1 VTLSSRVTPAWC
13 RTEPQV
19 VVAFRFVADQKAKRM
34 PNPSRSHRSD
44 DAMAAELC
52 VLLLLSGKHEGRFA
66 MSANALMAASKL
78 PRDLFRATQA
88 WAVQCDWLRTRFQ
101 YVELKAAGI
110 HVAKK
115 VLDLPR

>member
-1 VTLSSRVTPAWC
+1 
-13 RTEPQV
+13 
-19 VVAFRFVADQKAKRM
+19 M
-34 PNPSRSHRSD
+34 PDPSRSRRSD
-44 DAMAAELC
+44 DAMAADLC

-66 MSANALMAASKL
+66 MRVDVLMAASKI
-78 PRDLFRATQA
+78 PRDLFRATHA
-88 WAVQCDWLRTRFQ
+88 WAVQCDWLRTRSK

>member
-1 VTLSSRVTPAWC
+1 
-13 RTEPQV
+13 
-19 VVAFRFVADQKAKRM
+19 VVAFRFIADQKAKPM
-34 PNPSRSHRSD
+34 PNSSCSRRSD

-66 MSANALMAASKL
+66 MSGNEPMAASKL
-78 PRDLFRATQA
+78 LRDLFRATQA
-88 WAVQCDWLRTRFQ
+88 RAVQCDWLRMRFP

>member
-1 VTLSSRVTPAWC
+1 
-13 RTEPQV
+13 
-19 VVAFRFVADQKAKRM
+19 VVAFRFIADQKAKSM
-34 PNPSRSHRSD
+34 PNPSLSRRSD

-66 MSANALMAASKL
+66 MRVGELMAASKL

-88 WAVQCDWLRTRFQ
+88 WAVQCDWLRKRFE

>member
-1 VTLSSRVTPAWC
+1 MVS
-13 RTEPQV
+13 EPQV
-19 VVAFRFVADQKAKRM
+19 SAAFRFVADQKAKLM
-34 PNPSRSHRSD
+34 PSPSRRLRSD

-66 MSANALMAASKL
+66 MSGNALMAASKL
-78 PRDLFRATQA
+78 PRDLFRETQA
-88 WAVQCDWLRTRFQ
+88 RAVRCDWLRTRFQ
-101 YVELKAAGI
+101 FVELKAAGI

>member
-1 VTLSSRVTPAWC
+1 
-13 RTEPQV
+13 
-19 VVAFRFVADQKAKRM
+19 VVAFRFIADQKAKPM
-34 PNPSRSHRSD
+34 PNSSRGRRSD

-52 VLLLLSGKHEGRFA
+52 VLLLLGGKHEGRFA
-66 MSANALMAASKL
+66 MRVDKLMAASKL
-78 PRDLFRATQA
+78 PRDLFRATQT
-88 WAVQCDWLRTRFQ
+88 WAIQCDWLRMRFQ